1 MDFVKAILQIIVLM
15 SEARWVERA
24 VELVAIRPVARRHL
38 LVELRVGKFLNIFF
52 AIALLVLQ
60 AILAVGGRYAKRPVD
75 GAVAA
80 EEPADGA
87 DTNALLDRVSLPQQQ
102 GQTQTGLTS
111 DLLLEKLL
119 EARVQR
125 KEMAHMANG

>member
-1 MDFVKAILQIIVLM
+1 M

-24 VELVAIRPVARRHL
+24 VELVAIRPVARRQL
-38 LVELRVGKFLNIFF
+38 LVGLRAGKFLNIFF

-80 EEPADGA
+80 EEPANGA
-87 DTNALLDRVSLPQQQ
+87 DTNALFQRAGLVRQW
-102 GQTQTGLTS
+102 GQNQPNMAI
-111 DLLLEKLL
+111 DLFSEKLQDSRL
-119 EARVQR
+119 QG